1 MNTDHRF
8 FNYARE
14 RQHILLRRAKGIPRP
29 WSNDPIMTRYRFCN
43 VFREDDRTTIWIREH
58 VRDPLRDDPAV
69 LLAMVVARW
78 FNRISTLEILHEAG
92 LFKTWNTAR
101 ARLLLTDVQ
110 PLVTA
115 AYMVKTPA
123 KMSKLEGLLQCID
136 RFVEDTCQSSPHNRG
151 QRMIWNNE
159 HDIGNSLE
167 GTTIWI
173 RRSPYLGPFMAYEI
187 VTDLRYTD
195 LLDRAPDIMTWANP
209 GPGATR
215 GAGRI
220 LYDDATYLNR
230 ARPDDVEEIMELMQ
244 GLLIMSQDPQY
255 WPPGWPSWEMREVEH
270 TLCEW
275 DKYERTRLG
284 EGKPKQLYKT
294 TI

>member
-1 MNTDHRF
+1 
-8 FNYARE
+8 
-14 RQHILLRRAKGIPRP
+14 
-29 WSNDPIMTRYRFCN
+29 
-43 VFREDDRTTIWIREH
+43 
-58 VRDPLRDDPAV
+58 
-69 LLAMVVARW
+69 
-78 FNRISTLEILHEAG
+78 
-92 LFKTWNTAR
+92 
-101 ARLLLTDVQ
+101 
-110 PLVTA
+110 
-115 AYMVKTPA
+115 
-123 KMSKLEGLLQCID
+123 
-136 RFVEDTCQSSPHNRG
+136 
-151 QRMIWNNE
+151 
-159 HDIGNSLE
+159 
-167 GTTIWI
+167 
-173 RRSPYLGPFMAYEI
+173 MAYEI
-187 VTDLRYTD
+187 VTDLRHTS